1 MQKRGKF
8 DTGVEAGRNDAALMI
23 AEPGRPG
30 RSRLRLLAA
39 RCLAVVLLAVFAALL
54 ALPSQAQAQTVTTLV
69 DNSGLNPTLGSASF
83 NAQSFGTGANAGG
96 YTITEVQLPLAGSI
110 ASSATTVVKIRED
123 GSGEPG
129 DLVATLTN
137 PATFTADAFNTFTA
151 PANTTLDAGT
161 PYWITVN
168 EGTSMRLTFSRTD
181 EHGQTGEAGWT
192 IGNDRLWKSSES
204 DDWSTSSLVLVM
216 VVKGTVDGGTTTS
229 TDATLSALALSGVTL
244 SPVFAPATEGYTAT
258 VANSVTQ
265 TTVTATKNDSNAT
278 VAITNDDDTNTPNTA
293 TVNLSEGA
301 NTITV
306 TVTAEDG
313 NTTKTYTVMVT
324 RNTPATGQTSITQ
337 TAAGATW
344 TLTGYTSV
352 EAGST
357 YTFTITLSS
366 GTRSRTTS
374 MSDSISRTALRTRIC
389 LARIRTRAARRSSS
403 ARALRADLT

>member
-1 MQKRGKF
+1 M
-8 DTGVEAGRNDAALMI
+8 
-23 AEPGRPG
+23 
-30 RSRLRLLAA
+30 
-39 RCLAVVLLAVFAALL
+39 LLAVFAALL

-69 DNSGLNPTLGSASF
+69 DNSGESRISSSSSAF
-83 NAQSFGTGANAGG
+83 QGQSFRTGANAGG

-168 EGTSMRLTFSRTD
+168 EGISVRAKFSRTTSA
-181 EHGQTGEAGWT
+181 GQTGEAGWT
-192 IGNDRLWKSSES
+192 IGDSRLWRNSES
-204 DDWSTSSLVLVM
+204 DDWSSSTNVLVM
-216 VVKGTVDGGTTTS
+216 TIKGTVNGGTTTS

-278 VAITNDDDTNTPNTA
+278 VAITGDTDTSTPNTA
-293 TVNLSEGA
+293 TVNLSVGA

-306 TVTAEDG
+306 TVIAEDG
-313 NTTKTYTVMVT
+313 STTKIYTVVVT
-324 RNTPATGQTSITQ
+324 RNAPAAGKPAISGAAQVGRTL
-337 TAAGATW
+337 TAATTGITDVDGKTKGAVQHRG
-344 TLTGYTSV
+344 LSGSGVAPYGADAV
-352 EAGST
+352 IFRENEADGVPASHCRRT
-357 YTFTITLSS
+357 VSERLVHGAVAAPRGNSSKIT
-366 GTRSRTTS
+366 R
-374 MSDSISRTALRTRIC
+374 
-389 LARIRTRAARRSSS
+389 
-403 ARALRADLT
+403 